1 MHLPKPKILPSL
13 LALSLVACGPQDS
26 TVPGSPVLATSAEAS
41 LTPIAQNSASD
52 TKSAINQYCVVCH
65 NEQLETAG
73 LRLDTVDL
81 ANIGA
86 QAEVLEKVIRKLRTG
101 TMPPVG
107 IPSPSPEE
115 RHAMVA
121 WLESSLDKVAAANP
135 NPGRTETLRRLN
147 RTEYQ
152 NAIRDLLKLDI
163 DANSLLPPDESGYG
177 FDNVNVGD
185 LTPLLL
191 DRYLSAAQKI
201 SRLAIG
207 GVQASIQSNVIS
219 VPPDLTQEEHISG
232 LPIGTRGGV
241 SVTYTFPQD
250 GEYDIQVR
258 LARNRTG
265 DIGGLLNAD
274 PQPVELLID
283 REIAETFMVVRP
295 NGSDHSEVDK
305 DFKARVPV
313 TAGPHDLGVT
323 FPKISSSLL
332 ESERQPLQS
341 HFNEIRHPRLNPAVY
356 QVTVT
361 GPYATQGPGDTP
373 SRRQL
378 FVCQPAETSEEEACA
393 REILS
398 KLARRAYRRPV
409 DESDIVGPIIFIKK
423 HALKVI
429 LMKQ

>member
-81 ANIGA
+81 ANICA

-135 NPGRTETLRRLN
+135 NPGRTEPLRRLN

-207 GVQASIQSNVIS
+207 
-219 VPPDLTQEEHISG
+219 
-232 LPIGTRGGV
+232 
-241 SVTYTFPQD
+241 
-250 GEYDIQVR
+250 
-258 LARNRTG
+258 
-265 DIGGLLNAD
+265 
-274 PQPVELLID
+274 
-283 REIAETFMVVRP
+283 
-295 NGSDHSEVDK
+295 
-305 DFKARVPV
+305 
-313 TAGPHDLGVT
+313 
-323 FPKISSSLL
+323 
-332 ESERQPLQS
+332 
-341 HFNEIRHPRLNPAVY
+341 
-356 QVTVT
+356 
-361 GPYATQGPGDTP
+361 
-373 SRRQL
+373 
-378 FVCQPAETSEEEACA
+378 
-393 REILS
+393 
-398 KLARRAYRRPV
+398 
-409 DESDIVGPIIFIKK
+409 
-423 HALKVI
+423 
-429 LMKQ
+429 